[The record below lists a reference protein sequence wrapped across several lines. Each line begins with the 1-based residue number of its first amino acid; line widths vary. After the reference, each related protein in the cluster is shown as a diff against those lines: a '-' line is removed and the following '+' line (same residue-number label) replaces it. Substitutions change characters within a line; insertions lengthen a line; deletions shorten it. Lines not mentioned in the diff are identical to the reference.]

1 MAVSPAAI
9 DPDHAGSLNNLG
21 AAMASLRRPSEAVPL
36 LQAAADVYQRLA
48 EAAPGTYDRDY
59 VITLDNLSAA
69 LADRVDW
76 VAVIRVTEQAIQV
89 WRRLAAE
96 TPADE
101 LVLARSLASLARAY
115 ERTENPAAAAL
126 AAATEAIGIYQRL
139 AAASPETTEP
149 LLRDAAQ
156 VRDDLLLARDRQLLP
171 PERSRFHLEAD
182 SYLALTDKRARLG
195 GVPPPTGIPV
205 TGAIVT
211 GIQHSL
217 SRIAAAAA
225 IARGFLAAPDEHM
238 RRNPPEDTLG
248 RPEDA
253 AVRCLELYL
262 STRRITGI
270 CRRHLRY
277 PDPSPDDQESPPAAP
292 EGPEQVEQS
301 AADAE
306 KAFALFISQ
315 LAGVLTG
322 DDDLFAEFILDLL
335 DRLLAE
341 DTEGWRLISVA
352 IRQRDPYNWIF
363 SDDRIEA
370 DVAAL
375 AFFEQLEHEASG
387 TVKPAN
393 PGYWINAAL
402 RNIYEKTAL
411 S

>member
-1 MAVSPAAI
+1 
-9 DPDHAGSLNNLG
+9 
-21 AAMASLRRPSEAVPL
+21 MASLRRPSEAVPL

-182 SYLALTDKRARLG
+182 SYLALMTSGPAG

-217 SRIAAAAA
+217 SRIAAARPSPGASWQRRMNTCA
-225 IARGFLAAPDEHM
+225 VILRKTRSVGRGRRGAVPGAVPEHPPDY
-238 RRNPPEDTLG
+238 RNPPSALEIPGPVTGQPGVVRLRRRKARTG
-248 RPEDA
+248 RAMGGRRGES
-253 AVRCLELYL
+253 VRAFYQPA
-262 STRRITGI
+262 RRRAD
-270 CRRHLRY
+270 RRR
-277 PDPSPDDQESPPAAP
+277 
-292 EGPEQVEQS
+292 
-301 AADAE
+301 
-306 KAFALFISQ
+306 
-315 LAGVLTG
+315 
-322 DDDLFAEFILDLL
+322 
-335 DRLLAE
+335 
-341 DTEGWRLISVA
+341 
-352 IRQRDPYNWIF
+352 
-363 SDDRIEA
+363 
-370 DVAAL
+370 
-375 AFFEQLEHEASG
+375 
-387 TVKPAN
+387 
-393 PGYWINAAL
+393 
-402 RNIYEKTAL
+402 
-411 S
+411 

>member
-1 MAVSPAAI
+1 M
-9 DPDHAGSLNNLG
+9 
-21 AAMASLRRPSEAVPL
+21 
-36 LQAAADVYQRLA
+36 
-48 EAAPGTYDRDY
+48 
-59 VITLDNLSAA
+59 ITLDNLSAA

-171 PERSRFHLEAD
+171 PERSGSTSR
-182 SYLALTDKRARLG
+182 
-195 GVPPPTGIPV
+195 P
-205 TGAIVT
+205 IVT
-211 GIQHSL
+211 WRLLKAGTAGG
-217 SRIAAAAA
+217 RPAADGYSGYRRNRDRHRAFAEPHR
-225 IARGFLAAPDEHM
+225 RGRGHRPGLPGAPDEHM

-262 STRRITGI
+262 STRRNTGI

-292 EGPEQVEQS
+292 EGPERVSNRRQTRRKRSRFLS
-301 AADAE
+301 A
-306 KAFALFISQ
+306 S
-315 LAGVLTG
+315 
-322 DDDLFAEFILDLL
+322 
-335 DRLLAE
+335 
-341 DTEGWRLISVA
+341 S
-352 IRQRDPYNWIF
+352 
-363 SDDRIEA
+363 
-370 DVAAL
+370 
-375 AFFEQLEHEASG
+375 
-387 TVKPAN
+387 PAC
-393 PGYWINAAL
+393 
-402 RNIYEKTAL
+402 
-411 S
+411 